1 MLVRARELF
10 TEGTSLCSQLQ
21 KLDKEEDA
29 VLKKYQTKRKVAL
42 TTAIV
47 SGVAILALS
56 PQALAKFGVPPH
68 GRLASDLVACGLVS
82 MLCCVGG
89 ILTFAFLQSY
99 GPNKFLFK
107 KDLVRVARKIQSID
121 VMLGQ
126 QSGITA
132 RERTQMSEAKEMF
145 STKLERM
152 KAKYSGGLNITREA
166 LERQLTAKLLKD
178 RSEGVQVQQVLP
190 V

>member
-1 MLVRARELF
+1 MLVRASVF
-10 TEGTSLCSQLQ
+10 FSEGTSLCSQLQ
-21 KLDKEEDA
+21 ELDKQEE
-29 VLKKYQTKRKVAL
+29 VLQNRYTKARAWTIGISLTAAIAFGFSFKISSAL
-42 TTAIV
+42 GARDSFRGTPATVCAA
-47 SGVAILALS
+47 GLILSCSVFATS
-56 PQALAKFGVPPH
+56 AFCPTDFGCDPKH
-68 GRLASDLVACGLVS
+68 NL
-82 MLCCVGG
+82 
-89 ILTFAFLQSY
+89 
-99 GPNKFLFK
+99 KK

-121 VMLGQ
+121 VMLRQ
-126 QSGITA
+126 QSGITDG
-132 RERTQMSEAKEMF
+132 ERTQMSEAKEMF

>member
-1 MLVRARELF
+1 MLVRASVF
-10 TEGTSLCSQLQ
+10 FPEGTSLCSQLQ

-121 VMLGQ
+121 VMLRQ
-126 QSGITA
+126 QSGITDG
-132 RERTQMSEAKEMF
+132 ERTQMSEAKEKF
-145 STKLERM
+145 STIFERM
-152 KAKYSGGLNITREA
+152 KTCYARAHNITQEE